1 MAKLDHIGVRGVS
14 LSGFVFFL
22 ALEAIE
28 LSNRWILP
36 TEGVHHVGFGIVK
49 RNKVKQEVHCNE
61 KQQLDGLSTS
71 FGGACLFF
79 FFWHL
84 LVALGLGVN
93 LGVTQAAGINQPGGW
108 VHEKGHQG
116 QNWGKEYCKNI
127 ARGALGRQE
136 PYR

>member
-1 MAKLDHIGVRGVS
+1 MHGKVGSHRRERRVPLW
-14 LSGFVFFL
+14 LCFFL

-79 FFWHL
+79 FGGASF
-84 LVALGLGVN
+84 GGPRS
-93 LGVTQAAGINQPGGW
+93 GGQPGGYPGSGD
-108 VHEKGHQG
+108 KPA
-116 QNWGKEYCKNI
+116 WGL
-127 ARGALGRQE
+127 GA
-136 PYR
+136 

>member
-1 MAKLDHIGVRGVS
+1 MS

-79 FFWHL
+79 FFFLASFGGPSVWGSTW
-84 LVALGLGVN
+84 GLPR
-93 LGVTQAAGINQPGGW
+93 Q
-108 VHEKGHQG
+108 
-116 QNWGKEYCKNI
+116 
-127 ARGALGRQE
+127 RG
-136 PYR
+136 